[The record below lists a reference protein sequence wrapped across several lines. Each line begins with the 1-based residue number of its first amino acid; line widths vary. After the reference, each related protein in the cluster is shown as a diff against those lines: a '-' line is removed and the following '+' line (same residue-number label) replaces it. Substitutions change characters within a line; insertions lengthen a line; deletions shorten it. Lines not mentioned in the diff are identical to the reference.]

1 MNLSEYT
8 IPLPCGEVSEARL
21 VPTLSVTLTWSAGE
35 KTMTKGNPGVRGR
48 TFTSQVEPCAPRSVV
63 FLIVTDGV
71 ASEQSILAIK
81 TKTDL
86 TNGTN

>member
-35 KTMTKGNPGVRGR
+35 KATTEGNPGVRR
-48 TFTSQVEPCAPRSVV
+48 TFTSQVELCAPRPVV

-71 ASEQSILAIK
+71 ASEQSK
-81 TKTDL
+81 YSCDQDQDRP
-86 TNGTN
+86 N